1 MVWGRT
7 SGGEE
12 LRGNRL
18 VVNSQVIA
26 YLPRNSLNMS
36 CSPFIKNSSLE
47 ELCHKRLEFFSNT
60 TTILVKLRNLS
71 SDEHWNF
78 TLTHVLGSSSPCN
91 PQDIKILR
99 VIVPS
104 PVLLSTVSAVANN
117 TVRIP
122 ISVIPSS
129 ISTTVAGTSSRVQ
142 NTIRPPTTETTVLV
156 RPRSPSAHI
165 TFPSASLTTSVVPSV
180 VNTVSPDGQGKS
192 DDPPTRVG
200 TTAPMSTVTSST
212 GPGNKIGAVIG
223 GTIGAVAAFF
233 LFIFLIRGI
242 AVWYKKRHR
251 RQRDDEGTANESQN
265 HMMCFDQSGC
275 RILTH
280 TQT

>member
-91 PQDIKILR
+91 PQDIKIVR
-99 VIVPS
+99 VIAPS
-104 PVLLSTVSAVANN
+104 PVVLSTVSAVANN
-117 TVRIP
+117 TVRKL
-122 ISVIPSS
+122 ISETTVSVRPMSSSAHINSPSCSSTTLVIPSP
-129 ISTTVAGTSSRVQ
+129 ISTTVAGTSLRGQ
-142 NTIRPPTTETTVLV
+142 KTIRPPTTGMAKL
-156 RPRSPSAHI
+156 
-165 TFPSASLTTSVVPSV
+165 
-180 VNTVSPDGQGKS
+180 
-192 DDPPTRVG
+192 
-200 TTAPMSTVTSST
+200 
-212 GPGNKIGAVIG
+212 
-223 GTIGAVAAFF
+223 
-233 LFIFLIRGI
+233 
-242 AVWYKKRHR
+242 
-251 RQRDDEGTANESQN
+251 
-265 HMMCFDQSGC
+265 C
-275 RILTH
+275 
-280 TQT
+280 

>member
-36 CSPFIKNSSLE
+36 CSPFIRNSSLE

-91 PQDIKILR
+91 PQDIKI
-99 VIVPS
+99 
-104 PVLLSTVSAVANN
+104 
-117 TVRIP
+117 VR
-122 ISVIPSS
+122 
-129 ISTTVAGTSSRVQ
+129 GM
-142 NTIRPPTTETTVLV
+142 TENLV
-156 RPRSPSAHI
+156 E
-165 TFPSASLTTSVVPSV
+165 
-180 VNTVSPDGQGKS
+180 S
-192 DDPPTRVG
+192 DDDSLDYELKT
-200 TTAPMSTVTSST
+200 
-212 GPGNKIGAVIG
+212 
-223 GTIGAVAAFF
+223 
-233 LFIFLIRGI
+233 
-242 AVWYKKRHR
+242 
-251 RQRDDEGTANESQN
+251 
-265 HMMCFDQSGC
+265 
-275 RILTH
+275 
-280 TQT
+280 